1 MNYRGLTRLLACGLL
16 LVAAAPAQAQGKVGQ
31 AAPDFPPGAFTDSG
45 SYRLSDL
52 RGKIVVLYFFE
63 PG

>member
-1 MNYRGLTRLLACGLL
+1 MNRRYLARLVACGLL
-16 LVAAAPAQAQGKVGQ
+16 LSAAAPALAQGKLGQ

-52 RGKIVVLYFFE
+52 QGKLVVLYFFE